1 MIKQVKRRERAD
13 AGKRKTII
21 DYTAY
26 GIFLRKPR
34 RRGDGGATK
43 REKESNM
50 KIELPCEIGDAAYY
64 IDSIKRKVVK
74 STVKAISVNITK
86 TGIIARVLFDGEIT
100 SKTFGRNAFL
110 TRTETNKSL
119 TKYKAKW
126 QRSERLDKE

>member
-1 MIKQVKRRERAD
+1 MIIRRMAFFSVSRA
-13 AGKRKTII
+13 AVG
-21 DYTAY
+21 TAA
-26 GIFLRKPR
+26 RQ
-34 RRGDGGATK
+34 
-43 REKESNM
+43 RESKVSNM

-64 IDSIKRKVVK
+64 IDSMKGKVVK

-86 TGIIARVLFDGEIT
+86 AGIIARVLFDGEIT

-110 TRTETNKSL
+110 TRAETDKSL